1 MTEDIMTNGSLVYLL
16 FAIPPVILAAL
27 ARNSLASRYSK
38 ACKAPAAMTGAAA
51 ARAILDSAGLRSIA
65 IERIPG
71 TLSDHY
77 DPRAK
82 VLRLSENSYSG
93 RNLAAVGVAAH
104 EAGHALQDAQ
114 HYKPMLVRQAAVPLA
129 SFGSNSAM
137 VLMLIGAMM
146 NIFALIIAGLVCF
159 GFITFLQIINLPV
172 EYDASS
178 RAKRQLESLGI
189 ISADDLPMVRSML
202 SAAALTYVAAMLASL
217 LQFLYYAMRFLGN
230 SNRRQ

>member
-1 MTEDIMTNGSLVYLL
+1 MAGNSLLYLL
-16 FAIPPVILAAL
+16 FAIPPVILAGL
-27 ARNSLASRYSK
+27 ARNMLTSRYAK
-38 ACKAPAAMTGAAA
+38 ACKAPSSVTGAAA
-51 ARAILDSAGLRSIA
+51 ARAILDSAGLQSIA

-104 EAGHALQDAQ
+104 EAGHALQDTQ

-137 VLMLIGAMM
+137 VLMLLGATM
-146 NIFALIIAGLVCF
+146 NMLALILAGIVCF
-159 GFITFLQIINLPV
+159 GFVTFLQIINLPV
-172 EYDASS
+172 EYDASA
-178 RAKRQLESLGI
+178 RAKRQLESLGVI
-189 ISADDLPMVRSML
+189 TSNELPMVRSML
-202 SAAALTYVAAMLASL
+202 SAAALTYVAAMLSSL
-217 LQFLYYAMRFLGN
+217 LQFLYFAMRFLGS
-230 SNRRQ
+230 SNRSR